1 MAWFRHEPD
10 DPSAE
15 QVADRIR
22 GAIVDLIAR
31 RDEAATAASAAL
43 LGQVEV
49 QAALRDQHHRLQL
62 ATVQLDHALTLARR
76 VADETA
82 RVDGELEAMPFR
94 TNVDGLQV
102 QRDVITA
109 ALGQLDALQD
119 ASRSHVGAAR
129 EVLACSRA
137 TFDEALREQLRLLV
151 GLERLERARVVL
163 AARAEAQAQARAEAR
178 AQLDEQGRRS

>member
-10 DPSAE
+10 DPSAD

-31 RDEAATAASAAL
+31 RDDAASAASAAL

-49 QAALRDQHHRLQL
+49 QAALLDQHHRLQL
-62 ATVQLDHALTLARR
+62 ATVQLDRALALARR

-82 RVDGELEAMPFR
+82 RADGELEALPFR
-94 TNVDGLQV
+94 GNVDGLQV
-102 QRDVITA
+102 QRDVIVA
-109 ALGQLDALQD
+109 ALDQLDALQN

-129 EVLACSRA
+129 ELLTRSRA

-151 GLERLERARVVL
+151 SLERLERTRVLV
-163 AARAEAQAQARAEAR
+163 AARARARAEVDD
-178 AQLDEQGRRS
+178 QLERRRRHP